1 MAKNYST
8 VHPSPGRV
16 FCVAAGEYVD
26 RVSGAKES
34 RPQLNQLMLR
44 ARAKVLGRFRLETGP
59 VCEEQP
65 QTPQFNGLPDVK
77 QALPSIE

>member
-1 MAKNYST
+1 MAKNYSI
-8 VHPSPGRV
+8 VHPPPERV
-16 FCVAAGEYVD
+16 FCVAAGEDVD

-44 ARAKVLGRFRLETGP
+44 ARAKVLGRSRLETGP
-59 VCEEQP
+59 VSEQP
-65 QTPQFNGLPDVK
+65 QTTQFNGLPDVK